1 MADDSMGGTVVVIFF
16 CVIALVL
23 GSVAGS
29 FHIGEEI
36 SQTLIPSS
44 ITNPPDV
51 IKPINEGNF
60 TSENITLTYPKKQ
73 VTYTRNVTN
82 ITNTTNSTDTTND
95 SSSEKHNSNHSSQ
108 RNNTNT

>member
-16 CVIALVL
+16 CMIALVL
-23 GSVAGS
+23 GGVAGS

-73 VTYTRNVTN
+73 VTYTRNYTT
-82 ITNTTNSTDTTND
+82 TNTTNTTDTTDDTNNNEHSSDNKHPQNND
-95 SSSEKHNSNHSSQ
+95 SS
-108 RNNTNT
+108 

>member
-1 MADDSMGGTVVVIFF
+1 MAKDSMGGTVVVIFF

-29 FHIGEEI
+29 FHIGEDI

-51 IKPINEGNF
+51 IKPITEGNF
-60 TSENITLTYPKKQ
+60 TNENITLTYPKKQ
-73 VTYTRNVTN
+73 VTYKRNY
-82 ITNTTNSTDTTND
+82 TNTTNSTNTTDTTDDRSNYNYSSND
-95 SSSEKHNSNHSSQ
+95 QSYHNNNH
-108 RNNTNT
+108 T